1 MNEEKGFIKIYRSL
15 TEWEWWSNHNTTRLF
30 IYCLLAANWKDKS
43 WQGHKIKRGQFVTS
57 LPDLSQKTGLS
68 REQIRNALKHLI
80 STGNITDKSYS
91 KFRII
96 TVKNYDAYQ
105 DDNRIDNS
113 QVTVKQQSSNSQV
126 TPTKEGKKER
136 KEEREEKRES
146 KERESA
152 VFTVSHT
159 PPPDDVLFLGD
170 YGNVRISSAELERFE
185 KEFPTMAN
193 RTIQRLSQYMAEN
206 GKSYTNHYAVLCR
219 WAKED
224 AERERQKAVQE
235 AVKRTYDIEA
245 FDNIDF
251 TNTLDFT
258 GEKS

>member
-15 TEWEWWSNHNTTRLF
+15 TDWEWWNNHNTTRLF

-68 REQIRNALKHLI
+68 REQIRIALKHLI

-105 DDNRIDNS
+105 DDNRQDNS

-126 TPTKEGKKER
+126 TPTKE
-136 KEEREEKRES
+136 REEK
-146 KERESA
+146 KEKKEGEEEGARARANS
-152 VFTVSHT
+152 T
-159 PPPDDVLFLGD
+159 PAPDDEILFLGD

-185 KEFPTMAN
+185 KEFPTMAD
-193 RTIQRLSQYMAEN
+193 RTIQRLSHYMEEN

-224 AERERQKAVQE
+224 ANKVMRMPGNSGEP
-235 AVKRTYDIEA
+235 TYDKSQWSDDWQD
-245 FDNIDF
+245 FDFGKAMESLND
-251 TNTLDFT
+251 
-258 GEKS
+258 